1 MLAGD
6 QLRNPAAHRPAA
18 QAHLLQ
24 PQRIEKPD
32 HHMGLIAHRVGEA
45 RGLLAAPV
53 AWQIGQINAV
63 TSLGEIGRQLS
74 PVFGAPAQP
83 MHQHHHRPA
92 GRPLGKIMHAIAR
105 NLNRV
110 ILHARKALPQIERFI
125 EVADG
130 PLPEANPGN

>member
-18 QAHLLQ
+18 QVHLLQ
-24 PQRIEKPD
+24 PQRIEKSD
-32 HHMGLIAHRVGEA
+32 HYMGLIAHRVGKV
-45 RGLLAAPV
+45 RGLFAAPI
-53 AWQIGQINAV
+53 AGQIEQINAV
-63 TSLGEIGRQLS
+63 TCLGEIGRQRS
-74 PVFGAPAQP
+74 PVLGAATQP

-110 ILHARKALPQIERFI
+110 ILHARKALPQIQRFI